1 MKVKAVFCDRDG
13 TLNVDVGYL
22 FKAEDLRWQPEA
34 LEALAYLKR
43 RGCLVIVVSNQSGV
57 ARGYF
62 PIEAVERL
70 HAVMAEAAEAAGGGI
85 DAFYY
90 CPHLEG
96 GAVPAYSV
104 ACDCRKPQPGLL
116 LRAMKDFCLQPEECF
131 LIGDGERDVEAAR
144 RAGMKGYL
152 YTGGSLLTFVQKIM
166 EDREA

>member
-57 ARGYF
+57 
-62 PIEAVERL
+62 AVERL